1 MKIDAINLHLHH
13 FLANLSAISVWLSFR
28 SVFTLPYF
36 THKLDTP
43 HFFIGE
49 NQPFGQNKA
58 VIWWIVPTRARIQ
71 GNHAAKELAVHLLA
85 QRLQCLS

>member
-1 MKIDAINLHLHH
+1 MGEVNVTKITSQN
-13 FLANLSAISVWLSFR
+13 ISIYLNWLR
-28 SVFTLPYF
+28 SEYTLN
-36 THKLDTP
+36 
-43 HFFIGE
+43 FFIGE

-71 GNHAAKELAVHLLA
+71 GNHAAKGLAVHLLA